1 MGFAATRTVR
11 IKFMWFINQSMVF
24 CYCSLNTLRQ
34 CKNLLIS
41 FFFPFPSP
49 EVITAHIFNIL
60 NFFIWFHMYIC
71 ITCLDSGTSKQWY
84 FQAKEG
90 CSKVLPIL
98 LIFPSLHSKEIRLS
112 SQSILKFIADL
123 HLTCYVIF
131 SIFLQFSNLIVYS
144 LLESKWEHC
153 AKFCKE

>member
-1 MGFAATRTVR
+1 
-11 IKFMWFINQSMVF
+11 
-24 CYCSLNTLRQ
+24 
-34 CKNLLIS
+34 
-41 FFFPFPSP
+41 
-49 EVITAHIFNIL
+49 
-60 NFFIWFHMYIC
+60 MYIC

-144 LLESKWEHC
+144 LLESK
-153 AKFCKE
+153 